1 MGGHAL
7 NTGAR
12 SASVSGRGRASG
24 SAGSSLRSVCVFC
37 GSSPG
42 AREAY
47 VEAAAG
53 LGKLLAQ
60 RGLTVVYGGAHIG
73 TMGAVADAALA
84 AGGDVVGAI
93 PHSMVDRELAH
104 GGLTELH
111 VVDSMHERK
120 AVMSQ
125 LADAYVALPGGA
137 GTLDEFFEVWT
148 WAQIGLHAK
157 PIGLLD
163 VDGFYQP
170 LWQMIT
176 HMVEQGFV
184 KQRHQE
190 WLLIDSDAERLLDAM
205 AERPAPDD
213 KWS

>member
-7 NTGAR
+7 NVGPRT
-12 SASVSGRGRASG
+12 
-24 SAGSSLRSVCVFC
+24 VCVFC

-42 AREAY
+42 ARDVYAD
-47 VEAAAG
+47 ASAR
-53 LGKLLAQ
+53 LGKLLAH
-60 RGLTVVYGGAHIG
+60 RGQTLVYGGAQVGMMG
-73 TMGAVADAALA
+73 TVADAALA

-93 PHSMVDRELAH
+93 PHYMAGRELAH

-111 VVDSMHERK
+111 VVDGMHERK
-120 AVMSQ
+120 ALMAER
-125 LADAYVALPGGA
+125 ADAFIALPGGA

-148 WAQIGLHAK
+148 WSQIGLHAK

-170 LWQMIT
+170 LWRMIE
-176 HMVEQGFV
+176 HLVAEGFV
-184 KQRHQE
+184 KQRHQDR
-190 WLLIDSDAERLLDAM
+190 LLIDSDPERLLDAM
-205 AERPAPDD
+205 ADRQPASGD